1 MMMGFTGNVSG
12 RHIKNRDNSAALVR
26 NTSVG
31 VVGLMLVLAIG
42 AGTMNMNNVTAE
54 AEDASIPMVVDKPAK
69 AVPLPAS
76 VAKTNAPAPN
86 AKIIAEREAQ
96 AKAAEEAK
104 KQAEA
109 AKLQEEQARQ
119 QAEQA
124 KLQAEQAANN
134 AAWMNPTGS
143 QPNLADY
150 PNLSVHVSL
159 AEQQV
164 HVMSNGQD
172 IYVMKASTG
181 VDDATPHGRYYI
193 NGLRGDSFYNPN
205 EQMGARDWVGFIGG
219 TYLFH
224 SVPTDANGNWIVSE
238 AEKLGQ
244 PASHGCV
251 RLTVADAAWFRQQ
264 IPTGTPID
272 IG

>member
-1 MMMGFTGNVSG
+1 MSG
-12 RHIKNRDNSAALVR
+12 RHMKNRGNSAALVR

-69 AVPLPAS
+69 AVPIPAS

-124 KLQAEQAANN
+124 AKN
-134 AAWMNPTGS
+134 ATWMNPTGA

-150 PNLSVHVSL
+150 PNLSVRVSL

-164 HVMSNGQD
+164 HIMSNGQD

>member
-1 MMMGFTGNVSG
+1 MGFSSDMPG
-12 RHIKNRDNSAALVR
+12 RHMKNCDNSATLVR
-26 NTSVG
+26 NISVG
-31 VVGLMLVLAIG
+31 VVGLMLALAIG

-54 AEDASIPMVVDKPAK
+54 AEDASIPMVVDKPSK

-86 AKIIAEREAQ
+86 ATIIAEREAQ

-150 PNLSVHVSL
+150 PNLSVRVSL

-164 HVMSNGQD
+164 HIMSNGQD

-181 VDDATPHGRYYI
+181 MDDATPHGRYYI

-205 EQMGARDWVGFIGG
+205 EQMGARDWVGFIGS

-224 SVPTDANGNWIVSE
+224 SVPTDAHGNWIVSE